1 MFRIGVDNLNPLWYN
16 KEKRKEKIKMDLE
29 DILAVLLEEG
39 EDFTLEDYDDFFLIE
54 VNTSANEWTLVRGAR
69 AHPLHYSKVLK
80 YTRPGAAVYI
90 ISLLSLS
97 CIQYT
102 Y

>member
-39 EDFTLEDYDDFFLIE
+39 EDFILEDYDDFFLIE
-54 VNTSANEWTLVRGAR
+54 VNTSANE
-69 AHPLHYSKVLK
+69 
-80 YTRPGAAVYI
+80 
-90 ISLLSLS
+90 
-97 CIQYT
+97 
-102 Y
+102 

>member
-54 VNTSANEWTLVRGAR
+54 VNTSANE
-69 AHPLHYSKVLK
+69 
-80 YTRPGAAVYI
+80 
-90 ISLLSLS
+90 
-97 CIQYT
+97 
-102 Y
+102 